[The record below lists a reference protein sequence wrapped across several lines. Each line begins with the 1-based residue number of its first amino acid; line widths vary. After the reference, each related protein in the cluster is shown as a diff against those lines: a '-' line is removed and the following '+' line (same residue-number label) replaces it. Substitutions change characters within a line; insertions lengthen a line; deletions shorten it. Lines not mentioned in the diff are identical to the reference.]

1 MGHAGRMIARRALLG
16 GLVGTLLTAPR
27 GVGAQPGPKVYRVGV
42 LRPAPDDARFRRD
55 FDGFRDV
62 LRESGF
68 VEGTSLAIE
77 YRMRPGP
84 PEEIL
89 GLAVE
94 LVQRPVD
101 VIAAISPV
109 AVVAAAKATR
119 TIPIVAVDLETD
131 PLASGL
137 VTSLARPGGNVTGLF
152 LDFPEL
158 AGKWLELMREA
169 VPSLSRVAVLWD
181 PATGP
186 AQMKA
191 AETAA
196 RTLRLQIQVLPARAA
211 ADLDA
216 AIQAAVKER
225 AGALVILSSP
235 VFNAARRQVATLTG
249 RNRLPSIMAFPG
261 YAEDGGLIGY
271 GPHLRSMFAQAG
283 RHVVRVLKGAAPREI
298 PVERPTQFALLINQT
313 TARALGVTIP
323 SSLLAR
329 ADEVIQR

>member
-1 MGHAGRMIARRALLG
+1 MSPVSVSRLIAAGRSTSCGGLPWNQPRARGPFSISSRTSSRWRFWRSSRASSSRSLIARPPWSLGGRRGEPSLAESGAMGHAGRMIARRALLG
-16 GLVGTLLTAPR
+16 GLVGTLLGVPR
-27 GVGAQPGPKVYRVGV
+27 HAVAQPASKTHRVGV
-42 LRPAPDDARFRRD
+42 LRPAAADERFRRD
-55 FDGFRDV
+55 FDGFRDA

-169 VPSLSRVAVLWD
+169 VPSLSRGAVLWG

-186 AQMKA
+186 A
-191 AETAA
+191 
-196 RTLRLQIQVLPARAA
+196 
-211 ADLDA
+211 
-216 AIQAAVKER
+216 
-225 AGALVILSSP
+225 
-235 VFNAARRQVATLTG
+235 
-249 RNRLPSIMAFPG
+249 
-261 YAEDGGLIGY
+261 
-271 GPHLRSMFAQAG
+271 
-283 RHVVRVLKGAAPREI
+283 
-298 PVERPTQFALLINQT
+298 
-313 TARALGVTIP
+313 
-323 SSLLAR
+323 
-329 ADEVIQR
+329 

>member
-1 MGHAGRMIARRALLG
+1 MIGRRALVRG
-16 GLVGTLLTAPR
+16 GLVGILLAAPR
-27 GVGAQPGPKVYRVGV
+27 RAGAQPAPKARRVGV
-42 LRPAPDDARFRRD
+42 LRPAPADARFQRD
-55 FDGFRDV
+55 FDGFRDA
-62 LRESGF
+62 LREGGY
-68 VEGTSLAIE
+68 VEGTNLAIE

-84 PEEIL
+84 PEAIL
-89 GLAVE
+89 GLAAE
-94 LVQRPVD
+94 LVRRPVD
-101 VIAAISPV
+101 VIAAISPA

-131 PLASGL
+131 PLAAGL

-181 PATGP
+181 PATGS

-191 AETAA
+191 AEAAA
-196 RTLRLQIQVLPARAA
+196 RTLRLQIQVLPVRAA

-216 AIQAAVKER
+216 AVRAAVKER
-225 AGALVILSSP
+225 AGALMVLSSP
-235 VFNAARRQVATLTG
+235 VFNAARREVATLTA
-249 RNRLPSIMAFPG
+249 RSRLPSILAFPG

-271 GPHLRSMFAQAG
+271 GPHLRSMFEQAG
-283 RHVVRVLKGAAPREI
+283 RHVVRVLKGAPPREI
-298 PVERPTQFALLINQT
+298 PVERPTQFSLLINQA

-323 SSLLAR
+323 PSLLAR